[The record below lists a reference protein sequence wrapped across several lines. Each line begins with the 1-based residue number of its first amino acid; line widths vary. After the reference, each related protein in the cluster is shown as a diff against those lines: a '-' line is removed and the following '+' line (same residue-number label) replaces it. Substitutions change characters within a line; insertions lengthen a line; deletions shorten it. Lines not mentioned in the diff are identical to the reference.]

1 MVKSNRISMKLD
13 AKYPLLKTQHICGAC
28 LRPILWKPGQLVVL
42 YNVRKRFGIVL
53 QIMRTLLLLCYIGGG
68 SETDAKLQATVL
80 LSWCEHRSQT
90 VRSASKE
97 VRIHLRSYLEFG
109 VKGCL

>member
-1 MVKSNRISMKLD
+1 MVQK
-13 AKYPLLKTQHICGAC
+13 A
-28 LRPILWKPGQLVVL
+28 
-42 YNVRKRFGIVL
+42 VRHSTTDYEDPMI
-53 QIMRTLLLLCYIGGG
+53 LCYIGGGG